1 MASSMAGHAMAGEFK
16 GGAMVGKA
24 PEDFDGE
31 SGVIEVLVNLM

>member
-24 PEDFDGE
+24 LEDFDGE